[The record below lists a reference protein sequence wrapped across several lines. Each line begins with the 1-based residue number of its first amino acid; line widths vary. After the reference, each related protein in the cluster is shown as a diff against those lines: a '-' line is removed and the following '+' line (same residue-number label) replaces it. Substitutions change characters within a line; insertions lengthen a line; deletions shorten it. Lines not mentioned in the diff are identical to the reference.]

1 MSTPDTFSPC
11 SPTSLRECLVMLLR
25 LKPQGLHLVLGHSL
39 IPCSSSG
46 HWAGAETWG
55 AKRAYCK
62 STCLL
67 ILDRWLS
74 QRPVSA
80 LQDRE
85 PASREMGP
93 EQAAPSPRPAGI
105 LPTGGEH
112 SGQCSRALQGSGSVS
127 QQERRLF
134 GI

>member
-1 MSTPDTFSPC
+1 
-11 SPTSLRECLVMLLR
+11 MLLR
-25 LKPQGLHLVLGHSL
+25 LKPQGLHLVLSHIL

-67 ILDRWLS
+67 ILDQWLS
-74 QRPVSA
+74 QRPASA

-85 PASREMGP
+85 PESRELGL
-93 EQAAPSPRPAGI
+93 EQAAPSLALLAFFPPAES
-105 LPTGGEH
+105 T
-112 SGQCSRALQGSGSVS
+112 GQCSRALQGSGSVS
-127 QQERRLF
+127 QQERCLF